1 MTNKNTQRGRLEQT
15 LLMASAKV
23 KQDPVR
29 ADSIR
34 SNWVS
39 TDIRVS
45 RAPASMMKVG

>member
-1 MTNKNTQRGRLEQT
+1 MSDKKGSNRLEQT
-15 LLMASAKV
+15 LLQASAKV
-23 KQDPVR
+23 SQDRVR

-45 RAPASMMKVG
+45 APAPLLKVG